1 MSPPDGEMLHITVEL
16 HEIIKQHGV
25 QSYPY
30 EGCGLLLGHAQNGV
44 NIVTAVRPVANVWPN
59 EEEKRERFRIAE
71 DTWRDI
77 EIEAM
82 LEDLDVVGVFHSH
95 PDHPPVA
102 SPRDLAW
109 AAWSG
114 YSYLITKIAGGMP
127 DHSRSWQLLADR
139 SGFVEEP
146 IEEIK

>member
-1 MSPPDGEMLHITVEL
+1 MLHITVEL

-114 YSYLITKIAGGMP
+114 YSYLITKITGGMP

>member
-1 MSPPDGEMLHITVEL
+1 MLHITVEL

>member
-1 MSPPDGEMLHITVEL
+1 MLHITVEL

-71 DTWRDI
+71 DIWRDI